1 MVMQI
6 SVDGLDAFATAFW
19 KAHKGAVVVLFHGSL
34 GAGKTT
40 IISALCRAKGVLDA
54 VSSPT
59 FSIINEYAYREHGVL
74 KKLYHIDLYRLR
86 SEEEVVQAGVEDCV
100 YSGALCFV
108 EWPEK
113 APGLFDDAA
122 LHVVLE
128 PLSETERRVVV
139 LTAAAF
145 QQYSRNEPV

>member
-6 SVDGLDAFATAFW
+6 SVNGLNAFATAFW
-19 KAHKGAVVVLFHGSL
+19 KRYSGAAVVLFHGSL

-40 IISALCRAKGVLDA
+40 IISALCSAKGVQDA

-59 FSIINEYAYREHGVL
+59 FSIINEYAYPEHGVL

-113 APGLFDDAA
+113 APHLFDENA